1 MLRASLPREY
11 WDEHDVA
18 AMNSSLEEEVEAL
31 QGLLAA
37 ALSRDD
43 LITFSALKRPAS
55 VPPWEHADLEQ
66 AEPAPVLEEFMPLP
80 PAGWSKM
87 LGKGKREQAVADGR
101 ARYEQAV
108 EAHRLREEQRSRA
121 LASARADWQA
131 TVALRQAEAKNQ
143 HEEIDAFEAAYR
155 RGELD
160 AVVSYCRMVLEASR
174 YPGEFPQRLK
184 LAYVPESR
192 QVVVEYELPTV
203 DVVPAVRAYRYVKV
217 SDTIAEAARPRA
229 QIKALYASAVAQ
241 IALRTVHE
249 VLNSD
254 LAGHIDTIVF
264 NGVVDTTDPGTGRRA
279 RPCLVTLRPL
289 VTSSANWIS
298 RTWTLWPA

>member
-1 MLRASLPREY
+1 MLRASLPTEY

-80 PAGWSKM
+80 SAGWSKM

-108 EAHRLREEQRSRA
+108 EAHRLRQEQRSRA

-131 TVALRQAEAKNQ
+131 TVALRQAEAKN
-143 HEEIDAFEAAYR
+143 
-155 RGELD
+155 
-160 AVVSYCRMVLEASR
+160 
-174 YPGEFPQRLK
+174 
-184 LAYVPESR
+184 
-192 QVVVEYELPTV
+192 
-203 DVVPAVRAYRYVKV
+203 PA
-217 SDTIAEAARPRA
+217 
-229 QIKALYASAVAQ
+229 
-241 IALRTVHE
+241 
-249 VLNSD
+249 
-254 LAGHIDTIVF
+254 
-264 NGVVDTTDPGTGRRA
+264 
-279 RPCLVTLRPL
+279 
-289 VTSSANWIS
+289 
-298 RTWTLWPA
+298 